1 MFGYVR
7 TMDAELK
14 VKELELYK
22 ATYCGLCRSMGK
34 CTGQCS
40 RMTLNYDF
48 VFLALTRYAISP
60 CKVTFKARRCL
71 AHPFTKRDS
80 MEQNEIL
87 EFCSQASAILN
98 YQKVL
103 DDIHDERGAKK
114 LAALMLRPFV
124 AHSRK
129 KAIKKNPALCELDSS
144 ISAKLENLAKFQ
156 KSDSASVDLPAAAF
170 GDILGEIMAFGYE
183 GSDKLIAFE
192 LGKHIGAWI
201 YVADAL
207 DDMREDAKKGRYN
220 PILKLYDGKIPSV
233 EELSRIYDATKNKL
247 FSASAAFDLIEIND
261 DGIKNILSNILYI
274 GIPKKTSDIID
285 TINSADTKKANSS
298 KNTERKST

>member
-14 VKELELYK
+14 VKEHELYR

-60 CKVTFKARRCL
+60 CKVSFRARRCL
-71 AHPFTKRDS
+71 AHPFVKRSS

-87 EFCSQASAILN
+87 DYCSAASAILN

-103 DDIHDERGAKK
+103 DDLNDEKGLKK
-114 LAALMLRPFV
+114 LRAALLFPFV
-124 AHSRK
+124 SYSRK
-129 KAIKKNPALCELDSS
+129 KAIKKDPALRQLDES
-144 ISAKLENLAKFQ
+144 ISKKLESLSMIE
-156 KSDSASVDLPAAAF
+156 KSEQIGVDIPAACF
-170 GDILGEIMAFGYE
+170 GDILGEIMSFGLD
-183 GSDKLIAFE
+183 GTDARIAFE
-192 LGKHIGAWI
+192 LGKHVGAWI

-220 PILKLYDGKIPSV
+220 PLLKLYGGRIPNGD
-233 EELSRIYDATKNKL
+233 ELSMIYDATKNKL
-247 FSASAAFDLIEIND
+247 FAAESAFDLIDTDE
-261 DGIKNILSNILYI
+261 GIKNILSNILYI
-274 GIPKKTSDIID
+274 GIPKRTADIID
-285 TINSADTKKANSS
+285 SYSS
-298 KNTERKST
+298 KTTPKGKDK

>member
-14 VKELELYK
+14 VKEHELYK

-60 CKVTFKARRCL
+60 CDLSFKARRCI
-71 AHPFTKRDS
+71 AHPFKKRSS
-80 MEQNEIL
+80 MERNEIL
-87 EFCSQASAILN
+87 DYCSQASAILN

-103 DDIHDERGAKK
+103 DDLNDEKGLKK
-114 LAALMLRPFV
+114 LRALLLRPFV

-129 KAIKKNPALCELDSS
+129 KAIKRSPALCVLDAT
-144 ISAKLENLAKFQ
+144 IAAKLDELNALE
-156 KSDSASVDLPAAAF
+156 KSDTVGVDVPAACF
-170 GDILGEIMAFGYE
+170 GEILGEIMSFGFE
-183 GSDKLIAFE
+183 GSAKRIAFE
-192 LGKHIGAWI
+192 LGRHIGAWI

-220 PILKLYDGKIPSV
+220 PLLKLYGGRIPN
-233 EELSRIYDATKNKL
+233 EDELSLIYDATKNKL
-247 FSASAAFDLIEIND
+247 FAASDAFDLIDIND
-261 DGIKNILSNILYI
+261 EGIKNILSNILYI
-274 GIPKKTSDIID
+274 GIPKKTAEIIE
-285 TINSADTKKANSS
+285 NYSS
-298 KNTERKST
+298 KNQPKGKNK

>member
-14 VKELELYK
+14 VKEHELYK
-22 ATYCGLCRSMGK
+22 ATYCGLCRAMGK

-60 CKVTFKARRCL
+60 CDLSFKARRCL
-71 AHPFTKRDS
+71 AHPFTKKSS

-87 EFCSQASAILN
+87 KYCAEASAILN

-103 DDIHDERGAKK
+103 DDIGDERGAKR
-114 LAALMLRPFV
+114 LRALMLRPFV

-129 KAIKKNPALCELDSS
+129 KAIKKSPALCELDAT
-144 ISAKLENLAKFQ
+144 ISKKLKALSEIE
-156 KSDSASVDLPAAAF
+156 KSDAVGVDAPAACF
-170 GDILGEIMAFGYE
+170 GDILGEIMSFGYD
-183 GSDKLIAFE
+183 GANKRIAFE
-192 LGKHIGAWI
+192 FGKHIGAWI
-201 YVADAL
+201 YLADAL

-220 PILKLYDGKIPSV
+220 PLLKLYGGQIPN
-233 EELSRIYDATKNKL
+233 EDELALIYDATKNKL
-247 FSASAAFDLIEIND
+247 FAASDAFDLIDVD
-261 DGIKNILSNILYI
+261 DEGIKNILSNVLYI
-274 GIPKKTSDIID
+274 GIPKKTADIID
-285 TINSADTKKANSS
+285 SYTN
-298 KNTERKST
+298 KNTKTNPKGKDK

>member
-14 VKELELYK
+14 VKEHELYK

-48 VFLALTRYAISP
+48 VFLALTRYALSP
-60 CKVTFKARRCL
+60 CELRFKARRCL
-71 AHPFTKRDS
+71 AHPFTKKSS

-87 EFCSQASAILN
+87 AYCAEASAILN

-103 DDIHDERGAKK
+103 DDINDEKGTKK
-114 LAALMLRPFV
+114 LRALLIRPFM

-129 KAIKKNPALCELDSS
+129 KAIKKSPALCELDASLSS
-144 ISAKLENLAKFQ
+144 KLKELNEIE
-156 KSDSASVDLPAAAF
+156 KSSNIGVDTPAACF
-170 GDILGEIMAFGYE
+170 GDILGEIMAFGLD
-183 GSDKLIAFE
+183 GAKRRIAFE
-192 LGKHIGAWI
+192 FGRHIGAWI
-201 YVADAL
+201 YLADAL

-220 PILKLYDGKIPSV
+220 PLLKLYGGQIPN
-233 EELSRIYDATKNKL
+233 EDELALIYDATKNKL
-247 FSASAAFDLIEIND
+247 FAASDAFDLIDVD
-261 DGIKNILSNILYI
+261 DEGIKNILSNVLYI
-274 GIPKKTSDIID
+274 GIPKRTADIIKSYS
-285 TINSADTKKANSS
+285 N
-298 KNTERKST
+298 KNNPKGKNK

>member
-7 TMDAELK
+7 TVNAELK
-14 VKELELYK
+14 VKEHELYR

-48 VFLALTRYAISP
+48 VFLALVRYAIQP
-60 CKVTFKARRCL
+60 CKVSFKARRCL

-87 EFCSQASAILN
+87 NYCSQASAILN

-103 DDIHDERGAKK
+103 DDLRDENGAKK
-114 LAALMLRPFV
+114 LKAALLRPFV

-129 KAIKKNPALCELDSS
+129 KAIKKDASLKELDAS
-144 ISAKLENLAKFQ
+144 IEGKLKELASLEKNENAG
-156 KSDSASVDLPAAAF
+156 VDVPAACF
-170 GDILGEIMAFGYE
+170 GDVLGEIMSYGFD
-183 GSDKLIAFE
+183 GSDKRIAFE
-192 LGKHIGAWI
+192 LGRHIGAWI

-207 DDMREDAKKGRYN
+207 DDMREDAKKKRYN
-220 PILKLYDGKIPSV
+220 PLLKLYGERIPNQ
-233 EELSRIYDATKNKL
+233 EELSSIYDATKNKL
-247 FSASAAFDLIEIND
+247 FAAETAFDLIETD
-261 DGIKNILSNILYI
+261 DYAIKNILSNILYL
-274 GIPKKTSDIID
+274 GIPQKTSDIID
-285 TINSADTKKANSS
+285 TY
-298 KNTERKST
+298 KNENKPKGKNK

>member
-14 VKELELYK
+14 VKEHELYR

-60 CKVTFKARRCL
+60 CKVSFRARRCL
-71 AHPFTKRDS
+71 AHPFVKRSS
-80 MEQNEIL
+80 MEQNKIL
-87 EFCSQASAILN
+87 DYCSAASAILN

-103 DDIHDERGAKK
+103 DDLNDEKGLKK
-114 LAALMLRPFV
+114 LRAALLFPFV
-124 AHSRK
+124 LYSRK
-129 KAIKKNPALCELDSS
+129 KAIKKDPALRQLDES
-144 ISAKLENLAKFQ
+144 ISKKLESLSIIE
-156 KSDSASVDLPAAAF
+156 KSEQIGVDIPAACF
-170 GDILGEIMAFGYE
+170 GDILGEIMSFGLD
-183 GSDKLIAFE
+183 GTDARIAFE
-192 LGKHIGAWI
+192 LGKHVGAWI

-220 PILKLYDGKIPSV
+220 PLLKLYGGRIPNGD
-233 EELSRIYDATKNKL
+233 ELSMIYDATKNKL
-247 FSASAAFDLIEIND
+247 FAAESAFDLIDTD
-261 DGIKNILSNILYI
+261 DEGIKNILSNILYI
-274 GIPKKTSDIID
+274 GIPKRTADIID
-285 TINSADTKKANSS
+285 SYSS
-298 KNTERKST
+298 KTTPKGKDK

>member
-14 VKELELYK
+14 VKEHELYR

-60 CKVTFKARRCL
+60 CNLSFKARRCL
-71 AHPFTKRDS
+71 AHPFTKRSS

-87 EFCSQASAILN
+87 IYCAQASAILN

-103 DDIHDERGAKK
+103 DDLNDESGAKK
-114 LAALMLRPFV
+114 LRALLLRPFA

-129 KAIKKNPALCELDSS
+129 RAIKRSPALYELDAS
-144 ISAKLENLAKFQ
+144 IAEKLKALNDLEKGECIG
-156 KSDSASVDLPAAAF
+156 VDAPAACF
-170 GDILGEIMAFGYE
+170 GEILGEIMSFGFE
-183 GSDKLIAFE
+183 GANKRISFE
-192 LGKHIGAWI
+192 FGKHIGAWI
-201 YVADAL
+201 YLADAL
-207 DDMREDAKKGRYN
+207 DDMREDSKKGRYN
-220 PILKLYDGKIPSV
+220 PLLKLYGGKIPN
-233 EELSRIYDATKNKL
+233 ENELALIYDATKNKL
-247 FSASAAFDLIEIND
+247 FAASDAFDLIDVND
-261 DGIKNILSNILYI
+261 EGIKNILSNVLYI
-274 GIPKKTSDIID
+274 GIPKKTSDIIKSYSTKD
-285 TINSADTKKANSS
+285 TPNNTPKG
-298 KNTERKST
+298 KNT

>member
-14 VKELELYK
+14 VKEHELYK

-60 CKVTFKARRCL
+60 CPLSFKARRCL
-71 AHPFTKRDS
+71 AHPFTKKSS

-87 EFCSQASAILN
+87 KYCAEASAILN

-103 DDIHDERGAKK
+103 DDINDEKGAKR
-114 LAALMLRPFV
+114 LRALMLRPFV
-124 AHSRK
+124 AHARK
-129 KAIKKNPALCELDSS
+129 KAIKKSPALCELDAS
-144 ISAKLENLAKFQ
+144 ISKKLKDLSEIE
-156 KSDSASVDLPAAAF
+156 KSDNVGVDTPAACF
-170 GDILGEIMAFGYE
+170 GDILGEIMSFGFE
-183 GSDKLIAFE
+183 GSDRRIAFE
-192 LGKHIGAWI
+192 LGRHIGAWI
-201 YVADAL
+201 YLADAL

-220 PILKLYDGKIPSV
+220 PLLKLYDGQIPN
-233 EELSRIYDATKNKL
+233 ENELALIYDATKNKL
-247 FSASAAFDLIEIND
+247 FGASDAFDLIDIND
-261 DGIKNILSNILYI
+261 EGIKNILANILYI
-274 GIPKKTSDIID
+274 GIPKKTADII
-285 TINSADTKKANSS
+285 NSYSN
-298 KNTERKST
+298 KNNEK

>member
-14 VKELELYK
+14 VKEHELYR

-60 CKVTFKARRCL
+60 CAVSFKAKRCI
-71 AHPFTKRDS
+71 AHPFKKQSS
-80 MEQNEIL
+80 MERNEIL
-87 EFCSQASAILN
+87 DYCAQASAILN

-103 DDIHDERGAKK
+103 DDLSDEKGAKK
-114 LAALMLRPFV
+114 LRALLLRPFV

-129 KAIKKNPALCELDSS
+129 KAIKRSPALRELDAS
-144 ISAKLENLAKFQ
+144 IAIKLDELGALE
-156 KSDSASVDLPAAAF
+156 KSESVGVDLPAACF
-170 GDILGEIMAFGYE
+170 GEILGEIMSFGFDGTE
-183 GSDKLIAFE
+183 KRISFE

-220 PILKLYDGKIPSV
+220 PLLKLYGGRIPN
-233 EELSRIYDATKNKL
+233 EDELSLIYDATKNKL
-247 FSASAAFDLIEIND
+247 FAASDAFDLIDID
-261 DGIKNILSNILYI
+261 DEGIKNILSNILYI
-274 GIPKKTSDIID
+274 GIPKRTAEIIE
-285 TINSADTKKANSS
+285 NYSS
-298 KNTERKST
+298 KNQPKGKDK

>member
-14 VKELELYK
+14 VKEHELYR

-60 CKVTFKARRCL
+60 CKVSFRARRCL
-71 AHPFTKRDS
+71 AHPFVKRSS

-87 EFCSQASAILN
+87 DYCSAASAILN

-103 DDIHDERGAKK
+103 DDLNDEKGLKK
-114 LAALMLRPFV
+114 LRAALLFPFV
-124 AHSRK
+124 AYSRK
-129 KAIKKNPALCELDSS
+129 KAIKKDPALRQLDES
-144 ISAKLENLAKFQ
+144 ISKKLESLSMIE
-156 KSDSASVDLPAAAF
+156 KSEQIGVDIPAACF
-170 GDILGEIMAFGYE
+170 GDILGEIMSFGLD
-183 GSDKLIAFE
+183 GTDARIAFE
-192 LGKHIGAWI
+192 LGKHVGAWI

-207 DDMREDAKKGRYN
+207 DDMREDSKKGRYN
-220 PILKLYDGKIPSV
+220 PLLKLYGGRIPNGD
-233 EELSRIYDATKNKL
+233 ELSMIYDATKNKL
-247 FSASAAFDLIEIND
+247 FAAESAFDLIDTD
-261 DGIKNILSNILYI
+261 DEGIKNILSNILYI
-274 GIPKKTSDIID
+274 GIPKRTADIID
-285 TINSADTKKANSS
+285 SYSS
-298 KNTERKST
+298 KTTPKGKDK

>member
-14 VKELELYK
+14 VKEHELYR

-60 CKVTFKARRCL
+60 CKVSFRARRCL
-71 AHPFTKRDS
+71 AHPFVKRSS

-87 EFCSQASAILN
+87 DYCSAASAILN

-103 DDIHDERGAKK
+103 DDLNDEKGLKK
-114 LAALMLRPFV
+114 LRAALLFPFV
-124 AHSRK
+124 SYSRK
-129 KAIKKNPALCELDSS
+129 KAIKKDPALRQLDES
-144 ISAKLENLAKFQ
+144 ISKKLESLSMIE
-156 KSDSASVDLPAAAF
+156 KSEQIGVDIPAACF
-170 GDILGEIMAFGYE
+170 GDILGEIMSFGLD
-183 GSDKLIAFE
+183 GTDARIAFE
-192 LGKHIGAWI
+192 LGKHVGAWI

-220 PILKLYDGKIPSV
+220 PLLKLYGGKIPNGD
-233 EELSRIYDATKNKL
+233 ELSMIYDATKNKL
-247 FSASAAFDLIEIND
+247 FAAESAFDLIDTD
-261 DGIKNILSNILYI
+261 DEGIKNILSNILYI
-274 GIPKKTSDIID
+274 GIPKRTADIID
-285 TINSADTKKANSS
+285 SYSS
-298 KNTERKST
+298 KTTPKGKDK

>member
-14 VKELELYK
+14 VKEHELYR

-60 CKVTFKARRCL
+60 CELQFKARRCL
-71 AHPFTKRDS
+71 AHPFARRSS
-80 MEQNEIL
+80 MERNEIL
-87 EFCSQASAILN
+87 DYCAQASAILN

-103 DDIHDERGAKK
+103 DDLNDEKGAKK
-114 LAALMLRPFV
+114 LRALLLRPFV

-129 KAIKKNPALCELDSS
+129 RAIKKSPALRELDAS
-144 ISAKLENLAKFQ
+144 IAARLDELNALE
-156 KSDSASVDLPAAAF
+156 KSDNVGVDLPAACF
-170 GDILGEIMAFGYE
+170 GEILGEIMSFGLE
-183 GSDKLIAFE
+183 GADKRISFE
-192 LGKHIGAWI
+192 LGKHVGAWI

-207 DDMREDAKKGRYN
+207 DDMREDARKGRYN
-220 PILKLYDGKIPSV
+220 PLLKLYGGRIPT
-233 EELSRIYDATKNKL
+233 EDELSLIYDATKNKL
-247 FSASAAFDLIEIND
+247 FAASDAFDLIDID
-261 DGIKNILSNILYI
+261 DEGIKNILSNILYI
-274 GIPKKTSDIID
+274 GIPKRTAEIID
-285 TINSADTKKANSS
+285 GYSS
-298 KNTERKST
+298 KNQPKGKNK

>member
-14 VKELELYK
+14 VKEHELYR

-60 CKVTFKARRCL
+60 CKVSFRARRCL
-71 AHPFTKRDS
+71 AHPFVKRSS

-87 EFCSQASAILN
+87 DYCSAASAILN

-103 DDIHDERGAKK
+103 DDLNDEKGLKK
-114 LAALMLRPFV
+114 LRAALLFPFV
-124 AHSRK
+124 SYSRK
-129 KAIKKNPALCELDSS
+129 KAIKKDPALRQLDES
-144 ISAKLENLAKFQ
+144 ISKKLESLSMIE
-156 KSDSASVDLPAAAF
+156 KSEQIGVDIPAACF
-170 GDILGEIMAFGYE
+170 GDILGEIMSFGLD
-183 GSDKLIAFE
+183 GTDARIAFE
-192 LGKHIGAWI
+192 LGKHVGAWI

-220 PILKLYDGKIPSV
+220 PLLKLYGGKIPNGD
-233 EELSRIYDATKNKL
+233 ELSMIYDATKNKL
-247 FSASAAFDLIEIND
+247 FAAESAFDLIDTD
-261 DGIKNILSNILYI
+261 DEGIKNILSNILYI
-274 GIPKKTSDIID
+274 GIPKRTADIID
-285 TINSADTKKANSS
+285 SYSS
-298 KNTERKST
+298 KTTPKGKNK

>member
-7 TMDAELK
+7 TMDPELK
-14 VKELELYK
+14 VKEHELYK

-60 CKVTFKARRCL
+60 CKVSFKSRTCL
-71 AHPFTKRDS
+71 AHPFLKRKS

-87 EFCSQASAILN
+87 EFCAQASAILN

-103 DDIHDERGAKK
+103 DDLNDEKGAKK
-114 LAALMLRPFV
+114 LRALMARPLV
-124 AHSRK
+124 AHARK
-129 KAIKKNPALCELDSS
+129 KAIKKSPALCELDLL
-144 ISAKLENLAKFQ
+144 ISRKLKELDAIEKDEH
-156 KSDSASVDLPAAAF
+156 SGVDLPAAAF
-170 GDILGEIMAFGYE
+170 GDILGEIMSFGYD
-183 GSDKLIAFE
+183 GANKRIAFE
-192 LGKHIGAWI
+192 LGKHVGAWI

-220 PILKLYDGKIPSV
+220 PILKLYGGRIPT
-233 EELSRIYDATKNKL
+233 EAELSLIYDATKNKL
-247 FSASAAFDLIEIND
+247 FAASDAFDLININD
-261 DGIKNILSNILYI
+261 DGIKNILANVLYI
-274 GIPKKTSDIID
+274 GIPKKTEEII
-285 TINSADTKKANSS
+285 SSYSS
-298 KNTERKST
+298 KNTPKGKYK